1 MKRIGKQHKNYTV
14 NLQRKN
20 NMRKA
25 ISKVVRLQVLSRFGG
40 LCGYCGS
47 RPEKLQV
54 DHIHPVCRAYR
65 LDGDVNDIS
74 NLMPSCGSCNNYKL
88 NMTLE
93 QFRRDLGRSIELAR
107 KYSVN
112 FRNAERFGLISIN
125 PPEKIVFYF
134 EKIILDN

>member
-1 MKRIGKQHKNYTV
+1 
-14 NLQRKN
+14 
-20 NMRKA
+20 
-25 ISKVVRLQVLSRFGG
+25 
-40 LCGYCGS
+40 
-47 RPEKLQV
+47 
-54 DHIHPVCRAYR
+54 
-65 LDGDVNDIS
+65 
-74 NLMPSCGSCNNYKL
+74 
-88 NMTLE
+88 MTLE